1 MRAGNDIGELAA
13 LWQVGRSGFLP
24 WSRQLATTHRRFPA
38 GALGIYSCFLTLR
51 PVRHWLGLIPR
62 VRPSLF
68 LSLVSPERKGEKE
81 KDQGSSLKKR
91 AGGSSSFHSVAR
103 PDLSPSLPFPVPPLP
118 PLLVLGH
125 LKEPASA
132 IPPPTSLSF

>member
-13 LWQVGRSGFLP
+13 LRQAGRSGLLP
-24 WSRQLATTHRRFPA
+24 WSRQPATTHRRFPA

-51 PVRHWLGLIPR
+51 PVHRWLGLIPR
-62 VRPSLF
+62 GRPSWF

-103 PDLSPSLPFPVPPLP
+103 CDLSPFSPLPRPPSP

-132 IPPPTSLSF
+132 ISPPTSLSF